1 MLTLT
6 ERVQEKLREHLAAR
20 PDLDLAIRLSV
31 VGRGRDSF
39 RYDFRTTFRA
49 QRAPDDVVV
58 DGDGFQLFI
67 DAGSAALL
75 EGALLDVSADSQG
88 FKIDNP
94 NRVWDD
100 PKGPQVLAVIEQVI
114 NPGLAMHGGRINLV
128 DVRDGVVYVSFGGG
142 CQGCGMV
149 GMTLSE
155 GVRKLIEEAIP
166 DIEGIVDVTQHSLGT
181 NPFFSPAAARE
192 STSGKES

>member
-6 ERVQEKLREHLAAR
+6 DPVKQKLREHLAAR

-31 VGRGRDSF
+31 IGRGRDSF
-39 RYDFRTTFRA
+39 RYDFRTAFRA
-49 QRAPDDVVV
+49 HRTPDDVVIE
-58 DGDGFQLFI
+58 GEGFQLFI
-67 DAGSAALL
+67 DPGSASLL
-75 EGALLDVSADSQG
+75 EGAVLDISADGQG

-94 NRVWDD
+94 NPVWVD
-100 PKGPQVLAVIEQVI
+100 PKGPQVLTVIEQVI

-149 GMTLSE
+149 SMTLSE
-155 GVRKLIEEAIP
+155 GVRRLIKEAIP
-166 DIEGIVDVTQHSLGT
+166 DIQDIVDVTKHSLGT
-181 NPFFSPAAARE
+181 NPFFIPAAAKG
-192 STSGKES
+192 SPGGKK

>member
-6 ERVQEKLREHLAAR
+6 EPVKEKLREHLAAR
-20 PDLDLAIRLSV
+20 PDLELAIRLSV
-31 VGRGRDSF
+31 IGRGRESF

-49 QRAPDDVVV
+49 DRAPDDVVI

-67 DAGSAALL
+67 DAGSASLL
-75 EGALLDVSADSQG
+75 DGATLDVSADGQG

-94 NRVWDD
+94 HPVWDD
-100 PKGPQVLAVIEQVI
+100 PNGPQVLAVIEQVI

-149 GMTLSE
+149 NMTLSE
-155 GVRKLIEEAIP
+155 GVRRLIMEAIP
-166 DIEGIVDVTQHSLGT
+166 DIRDIVDVTKHALGT
-181 NPFFSPAAARE
+181 NPFFSPAAAE
-192 STSGKES
+192 EPSVGKEP

>member
-1 MLTLT
+1 MLALT
-6 ERVQEKLREHLAAR
+6 EPVKNKLREHLAAR

-31 VGRGRDSF
+31 IGRGRDSF

-49 QRAPDDVVV
+49 DQASDDVVI
-58 DGDGFQLFI
+58 DGDGFQLFV
-67 DAGSAALL
+67 DAGSASLL
-75 EGALLDVSADSQG
+75 EGAVLDVSADGQG
-88 FKIDNP
+88 FKVDNP
-94 NRVWDD
+94 NPVWND

-149 GMTLSE
+149 NMTLSE

-166 DIEGIVDVTQHSLGT
+166 DIQDIVDVTQHSLGT
-181 NPFFSPAAARE
+181 NPFFSPAAAKE
-192 STSGKES
+192 PSTGEE

>member
-6 ERVQEKLREHLAAR
+6 EPVKEKLREHLATR

-31 VGRGRDSF
+31 IGRGRDSF
-39 RYDFRTTFRA
+39 RYDFRTVFRA
-49 QRAPDDVVV
+49 DRAPDDVVIE
-58 DGDGFQLFI
+58 GNSFQLFI
-67 DAGSAALL
+67 DAESASLL
-75 EGALLDVSADSQG
+75 DGATLDVSADGQG

-94 NRVWDD
+94 NPVWDD
-100 PKGPQVLAVIEQVI
+100 PNGPQVLAVIEQVI

-149 GMTLSE
+149 NMTLSE
-155 GVRKLIEEAIP
+155 GVRRLIEEAIP
-166 DIEGIVDVTQHSLGT
+166 DIQDVVDVTKHSLGT
-181 NPFFSPAAARE
+181 NPFFSPSA
-192 STSGKES
+192 TKESSAGRQS

>member
-6 ERVQEKLREHLAAR
+6 DPVKEKLREHLAAR

-31 VGRGRDSF
+31 IGRGRDSF
-39 RYDFRTTFRA
+39 RYDFRTAFRA
-49 QRAPDDVVV
+49 HRAPDDVVIE
-58 DGDGFQLFI
+58 GDGFQLFV
-67 DAGSAALL
+67 DAGSDSLL
-75 EGALLDVSADSQG
+75 EGAVLDVSADGQG

-94 NRVWDD
+94 NPVWND

-149 GMTLSE
+149 NMTLSE
-155 GVRKLIEEAIP
+155 GVRKLIKEAIP
-166 DIEGIVDVTQHSLGT
+166 DIHDIVDVTKHSLGT
-181 NPFFSPAAARE
+181 NPFFSPVPE
-192 STSGKES
+192 KETATDKEP

>member
-1 MLTLT
+1 MLILT
-6 ERVQEKLREHLAAR
+6 EPVKEKLREHLATR

-31 VGRGRDSF
+31 VGRGKDSF

-49 QRAPDDVVV
+49 DRAPDDVVIE
-58 DGDGFQLFI
+58 GEGFHLFV
-67 DAGSAALL
+67 DAGSASLL
-75 EGALLDVSADSQG
+75 DDATLDVSVDGNG

-94 NRVWDD
+94 NPVWDD
-100 PKGPQVLAVIEQVI
+100 PQGPRVLAVIEQVI

-149 GMTLSE
+149 NMTLSE
-155 GVRKLIEEAIP
+155 GVRKLITEAIP
-166 DIEGIVDVTQHSLGT
+166 DVRDIVDVTQHSLGT
-181 NPFFSPAAARE
+181 NPFFSPAAA
-192 STSGKES
+192 KESSADKQP